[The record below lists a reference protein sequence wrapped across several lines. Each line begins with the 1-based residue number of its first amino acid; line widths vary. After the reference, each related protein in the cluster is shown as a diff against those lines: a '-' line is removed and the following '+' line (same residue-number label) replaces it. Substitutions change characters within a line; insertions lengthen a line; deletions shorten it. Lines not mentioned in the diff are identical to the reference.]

1 MSELLSAGESL
12 GYRLTTEAVQRLPGA
27 VQTTTSSL
35 VNSCLEITPSLIDS
49 FDRWLAEEQGT
60 GEKTR
65 RDYHRYLS
73 RIVGLKL
80 CGKSDIA
87 LVFERMGLTK
97 TSYEAFSRLLT
108 YLEKRTQHEALAV
121 ALRKA
126 LPRKPKAREDTY
138 VPPDTKVSNA
148 LSCLDTCCG
157 EPYTLFYLTLAYTG
171 LRATEARK
179 ILEWAHRL
187 KAIPL
192 PYGAVRVHLPRELQR
207 GSKRAYVAYMPAW
220 LWEQIQAYT
229 GRLPHQ
235 DTLEDKLRKC
245 GLAAKY
251 LRKWWRQKAKELG
264 VDSETIEAFQGRP
277 HTIGGRHYTDW
288 LPILDREYQRIQQHI
303 DNKLGTPTAAPTLRK
318 L

>member
-1 MSELLSAGESL
+1 MAELLSAGDRL
-12 GYRLTTEAVQRLPGA
+12 GYRLTTETLQQLPRA
-27 VQTTTSSL
+27 IQTTTSSL
-35 VNSCLEITPSLIDS
+35 VNSCLEITPSLIDA

-65 RDYHRYLS
+65 RDYRRYLS
-73 RIVGLKL
+73 RIAGLRL
-80 CGKSDIA
+80 CSKSDVA
-87 LVFERMGLTK
+87 LVFEHMGLTK

-108 YLEKRTQHEALAV
+108 YLEKRTQHEALAI

-138 VPPDTKVSNA
+138 VPPDPKVVST
-148 LSCLDTCCG
+148 LGCLEACCG

-179 ILEWAHRL
+179 ILEQAPRL
-187 KAIPL
+187 EAVQL
-192 PYGAVRVHLPRELQR
+192 PYGAVRIHLPRELQR

-220 LWEQIQAYT
+220 LWGQIQAYT

-264 VDSETIEAFQGRP
+264 IDSETIEAFQGRAP
-277 HTIGGRHYTDW
+277 H
-288 LPILDREYQRIQQHI
+288 DRWQTLHR
-303 DNKLGTPTAAPTLRK
+303 LAPNPRSRLSENYK
-318 L
+318 IY